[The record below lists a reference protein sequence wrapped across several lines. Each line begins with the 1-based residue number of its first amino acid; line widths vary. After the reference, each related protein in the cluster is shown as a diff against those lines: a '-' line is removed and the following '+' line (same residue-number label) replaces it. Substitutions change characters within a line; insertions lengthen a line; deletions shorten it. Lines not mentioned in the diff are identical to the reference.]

1 MRKFA
6 LMTIIAIL
14 LFSCSKG
21 SEEKTDLLKEYVYN
35 SPTGNSMIIS
45 ILDREFFTSEKISFQ
60 CSFAYKKDF
69 IPEFPDWNSYEDSM
83 DIIQIRELTVM
94 TDTDDRIVRS
104 FELLMDNQLPGEYLL
119 NPLEIRF
126 VRDGGEIDT
135 IRSEYIP
142 ITVLSALF
150 EGSDELIDD
159 FETINRERNPMY
171 LIVLILFLLATTSI
185 IIYLVLKRKKTKPH
199 NQTEKKESYETRIN
213 SIKKDNIKEL
223 YSELNNLIREYL
235 DNKVFLSVQSQTTEE
250 FVNYS
255 KSSPVIE
262 DWLKVQL
269 YGFFKRCDEVTF
281 GTHIPDETQIDGD
294 IRFCRDF
301 ISHLDEKVTKEV
313 PHDF

>member
-60 CSFAYKKDF
+60 CSFAYQKDF

-126 VRDGGEIDT
+126 IRDGGEIDT

-142 ITVLSALF
+142 ITVLSALI

-159 FETINRERNPMY
+159 FETINRERNPIY
-171 LIVLILFLLATTSI
+171 LIVLILFLLATTGI
-185 IIYLVLKRKKTKPH
+185 IIYFVLKRKKTKPH
-199 NQTEKKESYETRIN
+199 NQTEEKESYETRIN

-269 YGFFKRCDEVTF
+269 YDFFKRCDEVTF
-281 GTHIPDETQIDGD
+281 GTHIPEETQIDGD